1 MAESRDVNLR
11 GIRNGC
17 NRLRTFICLGERMRE
32 KKMSRIFGAE
42 NAEGILLKC
51 SQFESGKKRVNGGIW
66 IKM

>member
-1 MAESRDVNLR
+1 
-11 GIRNGC
+11 
-17 NRLRTFICLGERMRE
+17 MRE